1 MEGGGVSG
9 QNNPDVLM
17 SQFGADMSAQWAQA
31 VADEADRSREQM
43 KKDSLK
49 KAGIRPKC
57 HGNGSLGTNY
67 GRTPTPSPSCR

>member
-31 VADEADRSREQM
+31 VVDEADRSREQI
-43 KKDSLK
+43 KKIPSK
-49 KAGIRPKC
+49 KP
-57 HGNGSLGTNY
+57 N
-67 GRTPTPSPSCR
+67 PTQVPWQWFPWDKLS